1 MCAVKVRNAKLRN
14 YLIIPIIVTGFCQP
28 QLSFEKVRNLFDLF
42 AIDQSMQR
50 HSVKIVNVAQ

>member
-1 MCAVKVRNAKLRN
+1 MQNCGITLSPE
-14 YLIIPIIVTGFCQP
+14 LPIIVTGFCQP